1 MKKGDEECN
10 QDCLGL
16 TFVEEELY
24 WGQEVKNTKDDPRL
38 EAVSEVD
45 CERDAA

>member
-24 WGQEVKNTKDDPRL
+24 WGQEVKNTRDDPRL